1 METSAAQGSV
11 EITREHLE
19 DRRQF
24 KKLFA
29 ESQVRL
35 IILTQCAQTYGQP
48 KMQRDIW
55 MRNFQWH
62 HTCGL

>member
-29 ESQVRL
+29 ESQ
-35 IILTQCAQTYGQP
+35 P